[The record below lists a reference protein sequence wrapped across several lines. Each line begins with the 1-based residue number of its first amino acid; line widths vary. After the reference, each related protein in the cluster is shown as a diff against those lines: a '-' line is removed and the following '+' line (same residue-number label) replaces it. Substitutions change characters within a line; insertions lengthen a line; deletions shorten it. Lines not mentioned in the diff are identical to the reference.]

1 MHSQYN
7 TIITIIIAMH
17 TPGELFISLCVCD
30 CELSDGALYTG
41 GIVHC
46 AVVCYNEVI
55 NEEEN

>member
-30 CELSDGALYTG
+30 CELSDGALYIREALCTVQLFA
-41 GIVHC
+41 IMRL
-46 AVVCYNEVI
+46 
-55 NEEEN
+55 